1 MKSSLTKM
9 FVALFVVAVIG
20 GIVCDT
26 FVPLAIMASVAY
38 GVFCTWQGLR
48 G

>member
-1 MKSSLTKM
+1 M

-20 GIVCDT
+20 GTVCDT
-26 FVPLAIMASVAY
+26 LVPLAIVACVAY
-38 GVFCTWQGLR
+38 GVFCTYQGLR